1 MNKPIFGLTLFF
13 IGGIILGRYLFLPP
27 VHLYLVLLAL
37 LGLAVFFYLRGLRK
51 ILTPLLFSFIFLL
64 GALYFI
70 VSYYPSAHNLV
81 NLAPS
86 QHPVELTGRIVNQ
99 PRLRP
104 GKNLRVTFVLEAEKI
119 FDQQESLPGLSEVD
133 DVFSQTY
140 SVKGRVWVTSFYPY
154 KYYDY
159 GDRVTLKTKLRIPS
173 GAQEKGE
180 FDWRRYLSY
189 QGIWTEAT
197 TGRITVRERKKGNFL
212 LSLAYGEKNRMMG
225 IIDNIL
231 PLPSS
236 AILKGIILGD
246 QESLPP
252 EILSDFRG
260 TGTAHVLVVSGLHVG
275 LVLLIIFLLFKT
287 VGLPTKW
294 ATALSLPL
302 LFYYALLTGLRAP
315 VLRAT
320 LMASVGLVAYLLNRE
335 TPLLVILS
343 LAALFI
349 LILRPTSLFT
359 VSFQLSFIA
368 VAGIVY
374 LTPQLEKM
382 LKMLPLWIG
391 RSLAVSLAAQLSILP
406 LLAYYFQQLPL
417 IGLVANLAIVP
428 TMTIILALGFLTL
441 GLAPISF
448 SVAQIV
454 ANTNW
459 LVLSSL
465 GKLVHFLSFSSFP
478 VVSSLVCPQVSSF
491 SFWLLLVY
499 YAVLIIFIYLLERLS
514 RAISSSQ

>member
-13 IGGIILGRYLFLPP
+13 IGGIILGRYFFLPP
-27 VHLYLVLLAL
+27 FHLYLVLFAF
-37 LGLAVFFYLRGLRK
+37 LGLAVFLYLRGLRK
-51 ILTPLLFSFIFLL
+51 ILTPLLFSFVFLL
-64 GALYFI
+64 GALHFI
-70 VSYYPSAHNLV
+70 VSYYPSADNV
-81 NLAPS
+81 INFAPS
-86 QHPVELTGRIVNQ
+86 QHSVELTGRIVNQ

-104 GKNLRVTFVLEAEKI
+104 GKNPRVTFILEAEKI
-119 FDQQESLPGLSEVD
+119 FDQQESLSSLSEKN
-133 DVFSQTY
+133 DVSYQIY
-140 SVKGRVWVTSFYPY
+140 PVRGRVWVVSFYPY
-154 KYYDY
+154 KYYNY
-159 GDRVTLKTKLRIPS
+159 GDRVTFKTKLRIPS
-173 GAQEKGE
+173 GAQEEGE
-180 FDWRRYLSY
+180 FDWRKYLSY
-189 QGIWTEAT
+189 QGIWTEAA
-197 TGRITVRERKKGNFL
+197 TGRITVRKGKKGNLL
-212 LSLAYGEKNRMMG
+212 LSLAYRERNRMTD
-225 IIDNIL
+225 IINHIL

-252 EILSDFRG
+252 EVLSDFRR
-260 TGTAHVLVVSGLHVG
+260 TGTAHILVVSGLHVG

-287 VGLPTKW
+287 IGLPTKW
-294 ATALSLPL
+294 ATTLSLPL

-320 LMASVGLVAYLLNRE
+320 LMASIVLVAYLLNRE

-349 LILRPTSLFT
+349 LIFRPISLFT
-359 VSFQLSFIA
+359 VSFQLSFIT

-417 IGLVANLAIVP
+417 IGLVANLTIIP

-441 GLAPISF
+441 GLALISLPA
-448 SVAQIV
+448 AQII

-459 LVLSSL
+459 LVLSGLS
-465 GKLVHFLSFSSFP
+465 KLVHFLSFSFSP
-478 VVSSLVCPQVSSF
+478 VFSSLVCPQVGFF

-499 YAVLIIFIYLLERLS
+499 YAVLIIFIYLFKRLS